1 MYSRASGLVGVEM
14 NSFFC
19 ELQCQVVSKYN
30 MADRVRVV
38 CSDICSQASL
48 LQEADVIVLN
58 NVFEFFCS
66 PENQARLE
74 KKTIRYS
81 CVSRPPH
88 HPVCD
93 HMQCVYCQS
102 SQPELGLRNGQL
114 EGLGMWLC
122 ELIQYKV
129 AEILACA
136 LNSSDRIWEF
146 LYTTVRKHGT
156 LIVTIPSIQE
166 SWQHIPFKVRGTIHP

>member
-1 MYSRASGLVGVEM
+1 M

-30 MADRVRVV
+30 MADRVQVV
-38 CSDICSQASL
+38 CSDICNQASL

-81 CVSRPPH
+81 CVSTPSNH
-88 HPVCD
+88 TVCD
-93 HMQCVYCQS
+93 YMQRVYRQ
-102 SQPELGLRNGQL
+102 
-114 EGLGMWLC
+114 
-122 ELIQYKV
+122 
-129 AEILACA
+129 
-136 LNSSDRIWEF
+136 
-146 LYTTVRKHGT
+146 
-156 LIVTIPSIQE
+156 
-166 SWQHIPFKVRGTIHP
+166 